1 MARKFLIMLTTI
13 ILFIF
18 GFVILIKG
26 ADWLVDGSTS
36 IAKRL
41 NISTLVIGLTVVAFG
56 TSAPEFFVSLFG
68 GISGEYDIVIGNILG
83 SNLSNILLILGI
95 ASIIFPLSFKPSTV
109 KKEIPLSLVALIIL
123 AVMVD
128 GWFVGANSFSGIN
141 RVDGLILIA
150 LFFSFLYYV
159 YIMRKKIPAEQETEI
174 KVLTKTKSW
183 LMIIFGTIGLAAGGK
198 LIVEGALDIA
208 SIFGIS
214 QSIIALSIIAIGTSL
229 PELATSIT
237 AAYRKNSNIAVG
249 NIIGSN
255 IFNIFWILGISSI
268 IHPLSFSSKLIPDL
282 LVVASATILLF
293 LFMFLGKRYE
303 LKRWQG
309 IIFILLYIGYI
320 ISLIYR

>member
-1 MARKFLIMLTTI
+1 MADKVRKFLIMLTTI

-18 GFVILIKG
+18 GFVLLIKG
-26 ADWLVDGSTS
+26 AGWLVDGSTS

-95 ASIIFPLSFKPSTV
+95 ASIIFPLSFKPSIV

-128 GWFVGANSFSGIN
+128 GWFVGANSFSGIS

-150 LFFSFLYYV
+150 LFFSFLYYI
-159 YIMRKKIPAEQETEI
+159 YRMRKKIPAEQETEI

-183 LMIIFGTIGLAAGGK
+183 LMIIFGT
-198 LIVEGALDIA
+198 
-208 SIFGIS
+208 
-214 QSIIALSIIAIGTSL
+214 
-229 PELATSIT
+229 
-237 AAYRKNSNIAVG
+237 
-249 NIIGSN
+249 
-255 IFNIFWILGISSI
+255 
-268 IHPLSFSSKLIPDL
+268 
-282 LVVASATILLF
+282 
-293 LFMFLGKRYE
+293 
-303 LKRWQG
+303 
-309 IIFILLYIGYI
+309 
-320 ISLIYR
+320 